1 MKRLFQEG
9 FGRVLELS
17 WRADRLFKGG
27 AAGTRTAPLL
37 DAPLGELLSALSSR
51 RPRYQPGVELPR
63 EDWGTPSAASIEP
76 RRFLGSLDLTR
87 AAAALELCEG
97 LAGLARELGL
107 APARAD
113 GDSPRLSA
121 LYLTALANERLGRP
135 FRPDPL
141 LARELPAAL
150 AALEPLDDPRL
161 GAGGEA
167 GALLQALARQRVEE
181 LAGTLERAMA
191 TPELATAILL
201 RR

>member
-1 MKRLFQEG
+1 
-9 FGRVLELS
+9 VLELS

-107 APARAD
+107 APTQAD

-121 LYLTALANERLGRP
+121 LYLTALANQRLGRP
-135 FRPDPL
+135 FRPDPI
-141 LARELPAAL
+141 LARELPTAL